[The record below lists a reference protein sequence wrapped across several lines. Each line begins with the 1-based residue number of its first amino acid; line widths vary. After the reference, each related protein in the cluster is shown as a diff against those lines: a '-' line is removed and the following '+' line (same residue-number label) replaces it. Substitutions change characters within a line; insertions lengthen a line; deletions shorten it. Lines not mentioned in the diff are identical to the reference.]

1 MIAEIRHVKIYRL
14 LLFEKVVGYCLLADA
29 VNGHYVNVLSTHES
43 VNYAASLRTEY
54 MDTTDTCLELYYQAT
69 GYTQHTIL
77 RVSVMTE
84 DMKIHELASTG
95 EKQSDWV
102 RMFVKLPDGFHRII
116 IDGTHN
122 SDISVDDVVVQAC
135 GRFG

>member
-1 MIAEIRHVKIYRL
+1 
-14 LLFEKVVGYCLLADA
+14 
-29 VNGHYVNVLSTHES
+29 VNGHYAGMVSTQPSRE
-43 VNYAASLRTEY
+43 YAAGLRSDY

-69 GYTQHTIL
+69 GFGSRQHTIL

-84 DMKIHELASTG
+84 DMKLHELASTG
-95 EKQSDWV
+95 ENQTSWV
-102 RMFVKLPDGFHRII
+102 RIFVKLPDGFHRII

>member
-1 MIAEIRHVKIYRL
+1 L
-14 LLFEKVVGYCLLADA
+14 LTDT
-29 VNGHYVNVLSTHES
+29 VNGHYANVLSTHES
-43 VNYAASLRTEY
+43 LDYAASLRTPY

-69 GYTQHTIL
+69 SFWYSEYIML
-77 RVSVMTE
+77 RISVMTE

-95 EKQSDWV
+95 ENQTSWV